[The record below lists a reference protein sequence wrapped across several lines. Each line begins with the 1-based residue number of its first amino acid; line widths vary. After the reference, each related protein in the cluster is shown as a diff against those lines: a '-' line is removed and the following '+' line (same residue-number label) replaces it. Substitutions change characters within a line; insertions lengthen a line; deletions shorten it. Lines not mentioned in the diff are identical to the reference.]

1 MLQHLTA
8 SKWRPRELVVSVI
21 RQTTCQGEKA
31 EIQDASV
38 PESGGALTT
47 KKVRPL
53 MTKAIQHLSNQIE
66 PLAKWLLG

>member
-1 MLQHLTA
+1 TQTCSKHLTA

-38 PESGGALTT
+38 PESGGAL
-47 KKVRPL
+47 VSVCFHIGRLPRCL
-53 MTKAIQHLSNQIE
+53 F
-66 PLAKWLLG
+66 PDR